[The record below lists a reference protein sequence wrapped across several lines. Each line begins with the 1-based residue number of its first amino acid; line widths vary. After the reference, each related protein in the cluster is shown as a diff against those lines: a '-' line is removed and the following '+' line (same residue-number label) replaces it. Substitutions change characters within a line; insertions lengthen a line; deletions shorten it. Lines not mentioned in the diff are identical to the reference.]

1 MKQEVTRMHR
11 GGQRIGGKEQEAWS
25 LDEVTF
31 YTQVK
36 DLNFDNI
43 KDIQSEGVYVY
54 GLFLEGARWYRNNLD
69 ESEPKKM
76 NTLFNILYV
85 SA

>member
-1 MKQEVTRMHR
+1 
-11 GGQRIGGKEQEAWS
+11 
-25 LDEVTF
+25 
-31 YTQVK
+31 VK